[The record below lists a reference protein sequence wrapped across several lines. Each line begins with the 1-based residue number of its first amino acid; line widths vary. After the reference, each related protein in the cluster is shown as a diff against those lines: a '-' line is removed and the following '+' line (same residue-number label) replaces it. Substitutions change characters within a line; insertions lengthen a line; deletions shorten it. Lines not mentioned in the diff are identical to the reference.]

1 MSENKEKKRS
11 SRWFRWFVGSVL
23 LLGLSAVGVGLLFP
37 VALAQMAL
45 DRLKS
50 HGVSG
55 KVVEADI
62 FSGILRVRSF
72 RLLRVQRETSFSL
85 QASEG
90 AVRLPIW
97 RILLGSRRI
106 ASIKVKQ
113 PQIHLLRGVSGQ
125 DTPLNAPSQEVGASG
140 GSASSKQVG
149 AAGGSASSKQVGAS
163 GVRGQVKRLQEAMK
177 KFRTR
182 LLVIERLEITEGR
195 LLFEQHQPQKIVV
208 RVGSVDATLAKMQGS
223 VKIKQAEASVSM
235 KKQDLSVQIP
245 EGELALDV
253 DALLAPSPALERVR
267 LIGPTVRLVRN
278 GPPDPPR
285 DPVAL
290 RQTLTLL
297 SPRLSSLVIEGGR
310 FSMQHQLAVGRERD
324 LQISSLQ
331 ADLKDLQGSVHLR
344 GFVLKSQ
351 EPHQQMRLEIPQA
364 NATIQLWP
372 LLYGII
378 ALDDVVAEKPIFT
391 LHFLKK
397 RAHPPRHH
405 RKPPWLQMRRAK
417 VQEGEVRLHFT
428 LRDRKDPSKPPRR
441 VQIQMNRVQAE
452 VRDLDIRYLLARP
465 FSAEGS
471 AWVLGHGG
479 VRFSAQKQAQHNH
492 RLTVH
497 RIPSTLINR
506 FIDQQKTPL
515 QINKGLITARLDLSP
530 RSNERTRIQAQFRV
544 HQLDVGVVKQNKQV
558 FKKALVGIL
567 SGIVNQHVRKLPN
580 GYALQTG
587 FSVDSHLLADMNP
600 RLMQMLSRRFLR
612 GFLDALIEKHPI
624 LRPFQKGIQRN
635 AGLIPKDKPKGL
647 FARWREK
654 RKKRREE
661 RRKRW

>member
-11 SRWFRWFVGSVL
+11 FRWLRWLVGGGL
-23 LLGLSAVGVGLLFP
+23 LLGLGAVGVGLLFP
-37 VALAQMAL
+37 IALAQMAL
-45 DRLKS
+45 DRLKE

-62 FSGILRVRSF
+62 FSGVLRVRSF

-97 RILLGSRRI
+97 RVLLGSRRL
-106 ASIKVKQ
+106 ASVQVKQ
-113 PQIHLLRGVSGQ
+113 PQIRILRGVSTQ
-125 DTPLNAPSQEVGASG
+125 DITLQSSQDVGASG
-140 GSASSKQVG
+140 GSASFKQG
-149 AAGGSASSKQVGAS
+149 EASGGSASFKQGGAS
-163 GVRGQVKRLQEAMK
+163 GVRAQVKRMQEAMK
-177 KFRTR
+177 KFRSR
-182 LLVIERLEITEGR
+182 LLVIERLEIAEGR
-195 LLFEQHQPQKIVV
+195 MLFEQHQPQKIVV
-208 RVGSVDATLAKMQGS
+208 RVGSVEATLARMQGR

-235 KKQDLSVQIP
+235 KKQTLSVQIP

-267 LIGPTVRLVRN
+267 LIGPAVRLVRS

-310 FSMQHQLAVGRERD
+310 FSMQHRLEVGRERD
-324 LQISSLQ
+324 LQISHLQ
-331 ADLKDLQGSVHLR
+331 ADLKDLQGSVRLR

-364 NATIQLWP
+364 DATIQMWP

-378 ALDDVVAEKPIFT
+378 ALDDVVAQKPIFT

-397 RAHPPRHH
+397 RTHPPRHH
-405 RKPPWLQMRRAK
+405 RKPPWLQMRHAK

-441 VQIQMNRVQAE
+441 VQIQMNRVQAD

-479 VRFSAQKQAQHNH
+479 VRFSSQKQAEHNH
-492 RLTVH
+492 RLIVH
-497 RIPSTLINR
+497 RIPSTLLNR

-558 FKKALVGIL
+558 FKKALFGIL

-647 FARWREK
+647 FARWREE